1 VIIWLM
7 GITTNLTM
15 LMQYGDPVL
24 YLQSLWVQFISFLP
38 HLVGALLVLIIG
50 WVVAVFIGMLV
61 RRVIHFTGIDGWA
74 ERSSLNRR
82 LRLREGSKY
91 ALVSNFVASI
101 VKWVIILGTI
111 GLAADMLGA
120 RETGLEPATP
130 AVTGRCSNQIELLPQ
145 TKAF

>member
-111 GLAADMLGA
+111 GLAADMLGLAGLRACA
-120 RETGLEPATP
+120 RDGT
-130 AVTGRCSNQIELLPQ
+130 
-145 TKAF
+145 